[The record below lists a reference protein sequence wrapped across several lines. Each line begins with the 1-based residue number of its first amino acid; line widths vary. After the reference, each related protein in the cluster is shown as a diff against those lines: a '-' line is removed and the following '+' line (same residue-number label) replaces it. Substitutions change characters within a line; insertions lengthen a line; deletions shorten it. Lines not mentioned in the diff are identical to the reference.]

1 LEGKILSLDNSEKL
15 KKNYKT
21 YGFRFQDM
29 LTNDVANI
37 SVLGRE
43 EKVSGEFY
51 DWHGLKRKDVGTYVF
66 QYTLSG
72 SGRYDIGN
80 KSYTVR
86 SGEAFIAEI
95 PSDHRY
101 YFQEDSEGWEFMFIT
116 LVGREAA
123 DCWRF
128 MKEQSGPVFKIAPD
142 SRLFQLLLKIYQE
155 TSEQKITDAFYASA
169 KAYEFIMECY
179 RFVKNIEKAINDFSP
194 QITEVLSFIHMHY
207 HEPITLDELAAVSGF
222 SRYYFIKQFQHQLN
236 MTPVQYLTKIRIQ
249 KAAELLRSTRIS
261 VTDIASQVGY
271 ANANYFNKVF
281 RKAVGVSAGTFRE
294 SKDVVRIDRLIID

>member
-1 LEGKILSLDNSEKL
+1 MSFTYWGNQEKD
-15 KKNYKT
+15 YGT

-29 LTNDVANI
+29 LPNDVANI
-37 SVLGRE
+37 FVLGRE
-43 EKVSGEFY
+43 EKIPGEIY
-51 DWHGLKRKDVGTYVF
+51 DWHGLKRRDVGTYVF

-72 SGRYDIGN
+72 SGRFDIGD

-95 PSDHRY
+95 PSNHRY
-101 YFQEDSEGWEFMFIT
+101 YFPKDSEGWEFMFIT

-128 MKEQSGPVFKIAPD
+128 MNEQSGPVLKIPPD
-142 SRLFQLLLKIYQE
+142 SKLIQLLLKIYQE
-155 TSEQKITDAFYASA
+155 AYEQKITDAYYASA

-179 RFVKNIEKAINDFSP
+179 RFIRNIERATEGFSL
-194 QITEVLSFIHMHY
+194 QITEALSFIQTHY
-207 HEPITLDELAAVSGF
+207 HEPITLDEIAAVSGF

-236 MTPVQYLTKIRIQ
+236 MTPVQYLTKIRIE
-249 KAAELLRSTRIS
+249 KAAELLRSTSFS
-261 VTDIASQVGY
+261 VTDIAAQVGY

-281 RKAVGVSAGTFRE
+281 RKVVGVSAGTFRE
-294 SKDVVRIDRLIID
+294 SKDVVGIDRLIID

>member
-1 LEGKILSLDNSEKL
+1 MSLYNKEKQ

-21 YGFRFQDM
+21 YGFRFQEM
-29 LTNDVANI
+29 LPNDVANI
-37 SVLGRE
+37 FVLGRE
-43 EKVSGEFY
+43 EKVTGEFY

-72 SGRYDIGN
+72 SGRFDIGAN
-80 KSYTVR
+80 SYTVK

-101 YFQEDSEGWEFMFIT
+101 YLPEDSDGWEFMFIT
-116 LVGREAA
+116 LEGRESA

-128 MKEQSGPVFKIAPD
+128 MKEQSGSVLKITPD
-142 SRLFQLLLKIYQE
+142 SKLIQLLLKIYQE
-155 TSEQKITDAFYASA
+155 TTEQKITDAFYSSA

-179 RFVKNIEKAINDFSP
+179 RFIRNIEKATNDFSL
-194 QITEVLSFIHMHY
+194 QITEALSFIQTHY
-207 HEPITLDELAAVSGF
+207 HEPITLDDLAAVSGF

-249 KAAELLRSTRIS
+249 KAAELLRSTRLS
-261 VTDIASQVGY
+261 VTEIASQVGY

-294 SKDVVRIDRLIID
+294 SKDIVRIDRLIID

>member
-1 LEGKILSLDNSEKL
+1 MSFINREKPV
-15 KKNYKT
+15 KDYRT
-21 YGFRFQDM
+21 YGFRFQDV
-29 LTNDVANI
+29 LPNDVANI
-37 SVLGRE
+37 FVLGRE
-43 EKVSGEFY
+43 EKMPGTVY

-72 SGRYDIGN
+72 SGRLDIAD
-80 KSYTVR
+80 KSYTVKA
-86 SGEAFIAEI
+86 GEAFIVEI

-101 YFQEDSEGWEFMFIT
+101 YFPKDSEGWEFMFIT

-128 MKEQSGPVFKIAPD
+128 MKEQSGPVLKVPPNSKLI
-142 SRLFQLLLKIYQE
+142 QLLLKIYQE
-155 TSEQKITDAFYASA
+155 TYDQRITDAYYASA

-179 RFVKNIEKAINDFSP
+179 RFIRNIEKTTKDISL
-194 QITEVLSFIHMHY
+194 QITKALSFIQTHY
-207 HEPITLDELAAVSGF
+207 HEPITLDDIAAVSGL

-249 KAAELLRSTRIS
+249 KAAELLRTTSSS
-261 VTDIASQVGY
+261 VTDVAAQVGY

-281 RKAVGVSAGTFRE
+281 RKMVGVSAGTFRD
-294 SKDVVRIDRLIID
+294 SKEVVEIDQLIID

>member
-1 LEGKILSLDNSEKL
+1 MSLTYRGKHEKD
-15 KKNYKT
+15 YGT
-21 YGFRFQDM
+21 YGFRFQDV
-29 LTNDVANI
+29 LPNDVANI
-37 SVLGRE
+37 FVLGRE
-43 EKVSGEFY
+43 EKIPGESY
-51 DWHGLKRKDVGTYVF
+51 DWHGLKRRDVGTFVF

-72 SGRYDIGN
+72 SGRFDIED

-95 PSDHRY
+95 PSNHRY
-101 YFQEDSEGWEFMFIT
+101 YFPKDSEGWEFMFIT

-128 MKEQSGPVFKIAPD
+128 MKEQSGPVLKVPPD
-142 SRLFQLLLKIYQE
+142 SKLIQLLLKIYQE
-155 TSEQKITDAFYASA
+155 TYDEKITDAYYASA

-179 RFVKNIEKAINDFSP
+179 RFIRNIEKATKGFSL
-194 QITEVLSFIHMHY
+194 QITEALSFIQTHF
-207 HEPITLDELAAVSGF
+207 HEPITLDEIAAVSGF

-249 KAAELLRSTRIS
+249 KAAELLRSTKSS
-261 VTDIASQVGY
+261 VTDIAAQVGY

-281 RKAVGVSAGTFRE
+281 RKAVGVSAGNFRE
-294 SKDVVRIDRLIID
+294 SKDVVGIDRLIID